1 MFPESVRD
9 ATYTMSVLTTQGVK
23 GFYNLSRNVVW
34 ILVSSSVI
42 LFAPLIFE
50 VERAQ
55 MEDMQRTQQKQ
66 VYPDTINLDN
76 Y

>member
-1 MFPESVRD
+1 MFPESVRE
-9 ATYTMSVLTTQGVK
+9 TTSVVTSMTVQGIK
-23 GFYNLSRNVVW
+23 SFYSLSRNVVW

-66 VYPDTINLDN
+66 VRY
-76 Y
+76 YS

>member
-1 MFPESVRD
+1 MFPESIRD
-9 ATYTMSVLTTQGVK
+9 ATYMVSVLTTKGIR
-23 GFYNLSRNVVW
+23 GFYSLSRNAVW
-34 ILVSSSVI
+34 ILASSSVI

-66 VYPDTINLDN
+66 VKFHYLIT
-76 Y
+76 